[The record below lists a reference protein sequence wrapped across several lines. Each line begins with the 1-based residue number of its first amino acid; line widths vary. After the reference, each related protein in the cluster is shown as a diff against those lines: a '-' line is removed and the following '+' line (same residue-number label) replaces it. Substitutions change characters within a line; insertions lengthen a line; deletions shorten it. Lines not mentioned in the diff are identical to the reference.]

1 MRGNMKTVVIYN
13 PAAGIKGDNPID
25 KIITHLEQR
34 QQNYTIYETEIHRG
48 PIEILKDIQY
58 SFDCLVVSGGDGTV
72 SDAVQGLHNLD
83 LKIPLL
89 IIPSGTTNDIAANIG
104 MSHDTN
110 TILETLENSKIR
122 SIDFGLIDGKTCF
135 TYSLT
140 FGNFT
145 EVTYKTPQQLKNWM
159 GYKAYVLYG
168 FLTFRRIK
176 IFKLQIET
184 DSKSFDGDFVFGGVT
199 NSKSVGNIFFFKD
212 DVVSLDDGLF
222 EVLLIRR
229 PRSIKHLRMI
239 LNGLISHDYNNEMFV
254 LLKTKSI
261 QFSGDRKI
269 DWNIDGEFG
278 GSLKSITAINQH
290 KGLQIYS
297 E

>member
-1 MRGNMKTVVIYN
+1 
-13 PAAGIKGDNPID
+13 
-25 KIITHLEQR
+25 
-34 QQNYTIYETEIHRG
+34 
-48 PIEILKDIQY
+48 
-58 SFDCLVVSGGDGTV
+58 
-72 SDAVQGLHNLD
+72 
-83 LKIPLL
+83 
-89 IIPSGTTNDIAANIG
+89 
-104 MSHDTN
+104 
-110 TILETLENSKIR
+110 
-122 SIDFGLIDGKTCF
+122 
-135 TYSLT
+135 
-140 FGNFT
+140 
-145 EVTYKTPQQLKNWM
+145 M